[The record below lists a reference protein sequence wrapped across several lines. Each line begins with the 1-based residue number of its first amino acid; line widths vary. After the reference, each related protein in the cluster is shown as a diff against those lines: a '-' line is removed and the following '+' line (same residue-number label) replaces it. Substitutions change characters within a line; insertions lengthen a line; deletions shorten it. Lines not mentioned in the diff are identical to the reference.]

1 MKIVIQLV
9 LLVVIVALGWF
20 VYDSIMEPVRFKQ
33 EMDSRQSKV
42 VQHLKDIRS
51 AQYYYKKEHKV
62 YTNSFDSL
70 VKFIKTG
77 EIPVVKIIADPDDT
91 TFVNTINDTV
101 GFVSVAD
108 SLFGNRVNYN
118 FAAIGVI
125 PFSNGKMFELNS
137 GNIDRGG
144 VEVAVF
150 EAKAHYK
157 TFLKGMD
164 EQAVINIVAAK
175 EDIERYPGLKV
186 GSMTEPSTD
195 GNWE

>member
-9 LLVVIVALGWF
+9 LLVIILALGWY
-20 VYDSIMEPVRFKQ
+20 VYDSIMEPVKFKQ
-33 EMDSRQSKV
+33 EMKERESKV

-51 AQYYYKKEHKV
+51 VEYFYKYENGT
-62 YTNSFDSL
+62 YSASFDSL
-70 VKFIKTG
+70 IAFIKTG
-77 EIPVVKIIADPDDT
+77 EIPVIKIIPDPDDT
-91 TFVNTINDTV
+91 TFVKTISDTV
-101 GFVSVAD
+101 GFVSVLD
-108 SLFGNRVNYN
+108 SLFKNRADFNV
-118 FAAIGVI
+118 ASLGSI
-125 PFSNGKMFELNS
+125 PFSGGKPFELNA

-164 EQAVINIVAAK
+164 EQAIINLVSTK
-175 EDIERYPGLKV
+175 EDIDRYPGLKV

>member
-9 LLVVIVALGWF
+9 LFVVIVVIGWF
-20 VYDSIMEPVRFKQ
+20 LYQSIMEPVRFKQ
-33 EMDSRQSKV
+33 EMNMRQDQV
-42 VQHLKDIRS
+42 VQNLKDIRS
-51 AQYYYKKEHKV
+51 AQYFYKREHKEFAK
-62 YTNSFDSL
+62 SFDSL
-70 VKFIKTG
+70 VKFVKLG

-91 TFVNTINDTV
+91 TFVKTISDTV
-101 GFVSVAD
+101 GFVSVFD
-108 SLFGNRVNYN
+108 SLFGKRINYN
-118 FAAIGVI
+118 YANLGVI
-125 PFSNGKMFELNS
+125 PFSNGDMFDLNA

-144 VEVAVF
+144 VNVAVF

-157 TFLKGMD
+157 SFLKGMD
-164 EQAVINIVAAK
+164 EQAVINIISTK

>member
-9 LLVVIVALGWF
+9 LFVGIVILGWF
-20 VYDSIMEPVRFKQ
+20 VYDSIMEPVKFKQ
-33 EMDSRQSKV
+33 EMNERQSKV
-42 VQHLKDIRS
+42 VQHLKDIRD
-51 AQYYYKKEHKV
+51 AQYYFKKENQE

-70 VKFIKTG
+70 VAFIQSG
-77 EIPVVKIIADPDDT
+77 EIPVVKIIPDPEDT
-91 TFVNTINDTV
+91 TFVKTINDTV

-108 SLFGNRVNYN
+108 SLFGRRVNFN
-118 FAAIGVI
+118 IKSLGLI
-125 PFSNGKMFELNS
+125 PFSDGDYFELHS

-144 VEVAVF
+144 VKVSVF
-150 EAKAHYK
+150 EAKAHYN
-157 TFLKGMD
+157 TFLIGMD
-164 EQAVINIVAAK
+164 EQAIINIIAAK

>member
-9 LLVVIVALGWF
+9 LLVIILALGWY
-20 VYDSIMEPVRFKQ
+20 VYDSIMEPVKFKQ
-33 EMDSRQSKV
+33 EMKARESKV

-51 AQYYYKKEHKV
+51 VEYFYKHENGA
-62 YTNSFDSL
+62 YTASFDSL
-70 VKFIKTG
+70 MAFIKTG
-77 EIPVVKIIADPDDT
+77 EIPVIKIIPDPDDT
-91 TFVNTINDTV
+91 TFVKTISDTV
-101 GFVSVAD
+101 GFVSVLD
-108 SLFGNRVNYN
+108 SLFKNRADFNVGSLGN
-118 FAAIGVI
+118 I
-125 PFSNGKMFELNS
+125 PFSGGKHFELNAGS
-137 GNIDRGG
+137 IDRGG

-164 EQAVINIVAAK
+164 EQAIINLVSTK
-175 EDIERYPGLKV
+175 EDIDRYPGLKV